1 MQIIPCSICVLCAC
15 FQIVICIL
23 APFLKDDLLQEIIHV
38 VVEFL
43 ADLMILFLCSA
54 KLVSCA
60 LKPNRAGADIDKT
73 TKIPFPSPPPP
84 PPPPPPIILSV
95 KLSVK
100 LFQHCKKYADHK
112 IFHYAFGSGEFL
124 SYNSAFLAS
133 ISNTVLKGS
142 GMENYSNIHYGKNDS
157 SRAFKFQC

>member
-1 MQIIPCSICVLCAC
+1 MGGWVQIIPCSICVLCAC

-23 APFLKDDLLQEIIHV
+23 AHFLKDDLLQEIIHV

-60 LKPNRAGADIDKT
+60 LKPNRAGADIDKST
-73 TKIPFPSPPPP
+73 P

-95 KLSVK
+95 KFVYFVTPFIIV
-100 LFQHCKKYADHK
+100 FQD
-112 IFHYAFGSGEFL
+112 
-124 SYNSAFLAS
+124 
-133 ISNTVLKGS
+133 
-142 GMENYSNIHYGKNDS
+142 
-157 SRAFKFQC
+157 

>member
-1 MQIIPCSICVLCAC
+1 MLCAC

-38 VVEFL
+38 VL

-60 LKPNRAGADIDKT
+60 LKPNRAGADIDIS
-73 TKIPFPSPPPP
+73 TKS

-95 KLSVK
+95 KFVYFVTPFIIV
-100 LFQHCKKYADHK
+100 FQD
-112 IFHYAFGSGEFL
+112 
-124 SYNSAFLAS
+124 
-133 ISNTVLKGS
+133 
-142 GMENYSNIHYGKNDS
+142 
-157 SRAFKFQC
+157 

>member
-1 MQIIPCSICVLCAC
+1 MLCAC

-23 APFLKDDLLQEIIHV
+23 APFLKYDLLQEIIHV

-60 LKPNRAGADIDKT
+60 LKPNCAGADINKS
-73 TKIPFPSPPPP
+73 TKIP

-95 KLSVK
+95 KFVYFVTPFIIVFRTNGNCLFNSCSLSLIHVDSMAIHLHFLTVIE
-100 LFQHCKKYADHK
+100 LFQHCNKYADHK
-112 IFHYAFGSGEFL
+112 IFHDAFEGSF
-124 SYNSAFLAS
+124 
-133 ISNTVLKGS
+133 
-142 GMENYSNIHYGKNDS
+142 
-157 SRAFKFQC
+157 

>member
-1 MQIIPCSICVLCAC
+1 MQIIPCSICVSCAC

-43 ADLMILFLCSA
+43 ADLMILFLWSA

-60 LKPNRAGADIDKT
+60 LKPNRAGTNIDKS
-73 TKIPFPSPPPP
+73 TKIP

-100 LFQHCKKYADHK
+100 LFQH
-112 IFHYAFGSGEFL
+112 
-124 SYNSAFLAS
+124 
-133 ISNTVLKGS
+133 
-142 GMENYSNIHYGKNDS
+142 
-157 SRAFKFQC
+157 

>member
-1 MQIIPCSICVLCAC
+1 MQIITCSICVLCAC

-60 LKPNRAGADIDKT
+60 LKPNRTGTDKS
-73 TKIPFPSPPPP
+73 TKI

-95 KLSVK
+95 KL
-100 LFQHCKKYADHK
+100 FQH
-112 IFHYAFGSGEFL
+112 
-124 SYNSAFLAS
+124 
-133 ISNTVLKGS
+133 
-142 GMENYSNIHYGKNDS
+142 
-157 SRAFKFQC
+157 